1 MKSRAI
7 SSSRQHRPICGLR
20 KYAMLHALKLSKILE
35 QGLLSEVEREVSKIE
50 KSIDSAQLAFSLQ
63 LGVTN

>member
-1 MKSRAI
+1 
-7 SSSRQHRPICGLR
+7 
-20 KYAMLHALKLSKILE
+20 MLHALKLSKILE
-35 QGLLSEVEREVSKIE
+35 QGLLFEVEREVSKIE